1 MEHRI
6 QDGEIKLD
14 FSGKTLYNTCINW
27 EKGKKMTK
35 EDLYEMICETEMNLD
50 AYYISGS
57 DYDIESTERQY
68 SYLIRQLASIG
79 E

>member
-1 MEHRI
+1 
-6 QDGEIKLD
+6 
-14 FSGKTLYNTCINW
+14 
-27 EKGKKMTK
+27 MTK
-35 EDLYEMICETEMNLD
+35 EDLYEMICETEMNRD
-50 AYYISGS
+50 ANYISGS

>member
-1 MEHRI
+1 M
-6 QDGEIKLD
+6 
-14 FSGKTLYNTCINW
+14 
-27 EKGKKMTK
+27 KGKKMTK